1 MARPAKSKDNEKVS
15 NFLQGKNF
23 NRLPKKYRSILDKHT
38 DKSKFHNTKG
48 GNSLYLFEVLK
59 HVSVLNNEEIGKCI
73 NSFKANDILRRIAK
87 DISNE
92 EYKYITTNM
101 YDDEGYLNV
110 EFLQMFNSEFAN
122 LTVLKE
128 RQIRNY
134 GLAARAASS
143 EFELLIADEEELPPD
158 VKEYLK
164 SLVDSGIDKKK
175 IADYLKKLI

>member
-1 MARPAKSKDNEKVS
+1 M
-15 NFLQGKNF
+15 
-23 NRLPKKYRSILDKHT
+23 
-38 DKSKFHNTKG
+38 
-48 GNSLYLFEVLK
+48 
-59 HVSVLNNEEIGKCI
+59 
-73 NSFKANDILRRIAK
+73 
-87 DISNE
+87 
-92 EYKYITTNM
+92 
-101 YDDEGYLNV
+101 NV

-164 SLVDSGIDKKK
+164 SLVDRGIDKKK
-175 IADYLKKLI
+175 IADYLKKLN

>member
-1 MARPAKSKDNEKVS
+1 M
-15 NFLQGKNF
+15 
-23 NRLPKKYRSILDKHT
+23 
-38 DKSKFHNTKG
+38 
-48 GNSLYLFEVLK
+48 
-59 HVSVLNNEEIGKCI
+59 
-73 NSFKANDILRRIAK
+73 
-87 DISNE
+87 
-92 EYKYITTNM
+92 YIITNM
-101 YDDEGYLNV
+101 YDDKGYLNV

-143 EFELLIADEEELPPD
+143 EFELLITDEEELPPD

-175 IADYLKKLI
+175 IADYLKKLN

>member
-1 MARPAKSKDNEKVS
+1 MARPAKSKDNEKVC

-23 NRLPKKYRSILDKHT
+23 NRIPKKYRSILDKHT

-73 NSFKANDILRRIAK
+73 NSFKANDILRKISK
-87 DISNE
+87 DISNA
-92 EYKYITTNM
+92 EYMYITANM
-101 YDDEGYLNV
+101 YDHEGHLNV
-110 EFLQMFNSEFAN
+110 EFLQMINSEFST

-143 EFELLIADEEELPPD
+143 EFELLIADEEELPPE

-164 SLVDSGIDKKK
+164 SLVESGIDKKK
-175 IADYLKKLI
+175 IADYLKKLN

>member
-73 NSFKANDILRRIAK
+73 NS
-87 DISNE
+87 
-92 EYKYITTNM
+92 
-101 YDDEGYLNV
+101 
-110 EFLQMFNSEFAN
+110 
-122 LTVLKE
+122 
-128 RQIRNY
+128 
-134 GLAARAASS
+134 
-143 EFELLIADEEELPPD
+143 
-158 VKEYLK
+158 
-164 SLVDSGIDKKK
+164 
-175 IADYLKKLI
+175 